1 VEPGQ
6 NAMSSNMWTSSENE
20 LFLNNRMSE
29 ELQNYYQKNFKEA
42 TYRNKIT
49 SHLGFLTSGTTVV
62 DSRSYKIVLISK
74 KAFLHSAEAINK
86 YFLIS
91 SEDKWL
97 QCLPRFHVG
106 GMAVEARAHLAGF
119 DLMKMSGHWNVEA
132 FYNALISTKSTWSS
146 LVPTQVYDLVQHSKQ
161 APKKFKA
168 LVGGGRL
175 SPMLLKSA
183 KELGWNL
190 IPTYGM
196 TELASTV
203 GLIENESIIKPLP
216 HCQITI
222 SENKLAVYSKSLF
235 SGYVQVVKGQVELVK
250 PQIQGGFFV
259 TDDVVQ
265 KMSQGIMLLGR
276 GQDMVKISG
285 ELVSMNKLRDILFKV
300 VGLENAP
307 YFYLMAMPD
316 IRMEHRIV
324 LIVLK
329 AESFRDRSVKSQFSL
344 QPSWIEKIKSFQ
356 MEVMPFEKI
365 KSLFYLDQI
374 PRTDLGKVQERM
386 IQQKIEKD
394 KIQEVLLND

>member
-1 VEPGQ
+1 
-6 NAMSSNMWTSSENE
+6 MTSSIWTSPDNE

-42 TYRNKIT
+42 TYRNQIT

-74 KAFLHSAEAINK
+74 KAFLHSAESINK
-86 YFLIS
+86 YFLIN

-119 DLMKMSGHWNVEA
+119 DLMKMSGSWNVEA
-132 FYNALISTKSTWSS
+132 FYNALITTKSTWSS
-146 LVPTQVYDLVQHSKQ
+146 LVPTQVYDLVHNKKQ

-175 SPMLLKSA
+175 SPLLLKGA
-183 KELGWNL
+183 KDLGWNL

-222 SENKLAVYSKSLF
+222 SNDKLAVYSKSLF
-235 SGYVQVVKGQVELVK
+235 SGYVQVVKGQVEFVK
-250 PQIQGGFFV
+250 PQMNQSGFFV

-285 ELVSMNKLRDILFKV
+285 ELVSMNKLRDILFKI

-316 IRMEHRIV
+316 SRMEHRIV

-329 AESFRDRSVKSQFSL
+329 SEGFRDRSVKSHFAL
-344 QPSWIEKIKSFQ
+344 LPVWMEKLKSYQ
-356 MEVMPFEKI
+356 SEVMPFEKI
-365 KSLFYLDQI
+365 KGIFCLDQI
-374 PRTDLGKVQERM
+374 PRTDLGKVQEKM
-386 IQQKIEKD
+386 IQQKIEKE
-394 KIQEVLLND
+394 KIQEVPLND

>member
-1 VEPGQ
+1 M
-6 NAMSSNMWTSSENE
+6 NSNMWTSTENE

-42 TYRNKIT
+42 TYRNNIT

-74 KAFLHSAEAINK
+74 KSFLHSAESINK

-91 SEDKWL
+91 PNDKWL

-106 GMAVEARAHLAGF
+106 GMAVEARAHLAKF
-119 DLMKMSGHWNVEA
+119 DLMKMSGQWNVEA

-146 LVPTQVYDLVQHSKQ
+146 LVPTQVYDLVQHQKQ

-175 SPMLLKSA
+175 SSMLFKSA

-216 HCQITI
+216 HCQFTVAGD
-222 SENKLAVYSKSLF
+222 KLAVYSKSLF
-235 SGYVQVVKGQVELVK
+235 SGYVQVIKGQVEFVK
-250 PQIQGGFFV
+250 PQFQAGFFV

-265 KMSQGIMLLGR
+265 KTSQGVMLLGR

-285 ELVSMNKLRDILFKV
+285 ELVSMNKLRDILFKI

-307 YFYLMAMPD
+307 YFYLMALPD
-316 IRMEHRIV
+316 VRMEHRIV
-324 LIVLK
+324 LIVVK
-329 AESFRDRSVKSQFSL
+329 AESFRDRNVKSQFAL
-344 QPSWIEKIKSFQ
+344 QPAWIQKVNDFQ
-356 MEVMPFEKI
+356 NEVMPFEKI
-365 KSLFYLDQI
+365 KALYYLDQL

-386 IQQKIEKD
+386 IQQKIEKENI
-394 KIQEVLLND
+394 KEVSLND